1 MKRIVVLMSGGV
13 DSSVAA
19 ALLVE
24 QGHRVTGVFIE
35 AYNEPGCR
43 TDQDRKDAVK
53 VASKLGISF
62 EVLDLKKEYKKRVVE
77 YFFDEYRVGRT
88 PNPDVM
94 CNSEIKFGLFLDWAL
109 AKGYEKVATGHYA
122 RIAENG
128 LLQRAVDVGKDQ
140 SYFLWKVNKEK
151 LAHVLF
157 PLGSM
162 KKEAVRARA
171 RELGLANSEKPDSMG
186 VCMMG
191 EIETVS
197 KLREEL
203 GERPG
208 EVVLG
213 ERVVGEHRGL
223 WFSTVGQRV
232 GKEISLDRK
241 ALIALGLDTSK
252 MPALYVVGKDEP
264 TKTIVIGER
273 RAGEVTLVKLGQ
285 VAKYGEETGEKTYLR
300 VRNLGKLHLIDSL
313 KESDEGWE
321 ISLAESVWG
330 VARGQSGVVYD
341 EEGRIIGGG
350 IFV

>member
-1 MKRIVVLMSGGV
+1 MSKIAVGMSGGV

-43 TDQDRKDAVK
+43 TDQDRKDALK
-53 VASKLGISF
+53 AATKLGIPF
-62 EVLDLKKEYKKRVVE
+62 EVLDLKKEYKKSVVE
-77 YFFDEYRVGRT
+77 YFFDEYRAGRT

-140 SYFLWKVNKEK
+140 SYFLWSVSKEK
-151 LAHVLF
+151 LKQVVF
-157 PLGSM
+157 PLGEL
-162 KKEAVRARA
+162 KKVQVREKA

-203 GERPG
+203 GENPG

-213 ERVVGEHRGL
+213 DRVVGEHRGL

-232 GKEISLDRK
+232 GKEIALDYS
-241 ALIALGLDTSK
+241 ALTGLGIDTTR
-252 MPALYVVGKDEP
+252 MPVLYVVGKDEP
-264 TKTIVIGER
+264 TKMIMIGER
-273 RAGEVTLVKLGQ
+273 RAGEVTHVKLRE
-285 VAKYGEETGEKTYLR
+285 VAKYGDVTGEKAYLR
-300 VRNLGKLHLIDSL
+300 VRNLGKLHLINSL

-341 EEGRIIGGG
+341 EKGRIIGGG
-350 IFV
+350 IIG